1 MCYSYISGVE
11 IMRKTFRFSLLI
23 LSVSFLLVACG
34 DKEEAPDASNPD
46 EEVIRTVEVGE
57 EYSNKHGVFTVV
69 KGSTEVVET
78 DGGPAKLW
86 IDKAVASSGM
96 VEGSFVEII
105 GKEEIEIIQLEMNI
119 ENVSDEVISL
129 PLGKATL
136 ITNTGE
142 EIEESDTLM
151 SEFVQDKVYP
161 GVRFNGT
168 FTYILEEAKA
178 EDIDSII
185 VRWPAAEDENGEEVG
200 NEAEVEIN
208 F

>member
-34 DKEEAPDASNPD
+34 DKEEAPDASNPN

-57 EYSNKHGVFTVV
+57 EYANKHGVFTVV
-69 KGSTEVVET
+69 KGSTEVVEA

-86 IDKAVASSGM
+86 IDKAVASSGT

-136 ITNTGE
+136 ITNTDRKSTRLNSSHVA
-142 EIEESDTLM
+142 ISYAVFCLKKKKKK
-151 SEFVQDKVYP
+151 KVYIKYSHKLP
-161 GVRFNGT
+161 RQ
-168 FTYILEEAKA
+168 
-178 EDIDSII
+178 
-185 VRWPAAEDENGEEVG
+185 
-200 NEAEVEIN
+200 IN
-208 F
+208 